1 MGLNVELLEQSFK
14 LVAPKADA
22 LVERFY
28 ERLFQKY
35 PAVKPLFKQASM
47 ADQKKKLL
55 ASLVLVIQNLRKPD
69 KLTEAL
75 QAMGARHVDYGTL
88 PAHYDAVGENLLA
101 VLAEFAG
108 PAWTPAVKQAWT
120 EAYSAIKTI
129 MLQGATRRAGATSR
143 APSAAQGSS
152 RTSTPPFILR
162 HSMNSLWAKLNLSLK
177 TLAVTI
183 PVILIGMS
191 SLTYWLSTGMHEDL
205 QTRLQERSTIIQ
217 KQIEVTRGY
226 LASQYVAKIKGAGQ
240 GVMKVGQEH
249 SAPDTV
255 PLPATA
261 TREISEELSQL
272 GFYSARVI
280 SKAPLNPA
288 NAPQGAFEEEGL
300 RTLESGAEESVR
312 IESVKGVMTFR
323 RMTPDIIKNQAC
335 IGCHTDKKMG
345 DMVGAIS
352 VQVPIDKALANLD
365 HKTSVLYGVL
375 GLGATLLAA
384 ILFMLL
390 RSLVGSPLKQLGDTV
405 QQIAQGHYDA
415 RASVTTQDEVGQLGQ
430 SINEMG
436 STLQAQVTKE
446 REQSAEM
453 QGVTNAISKAQA
465 VIEFNLDGTVITAND
480 NFLNT
485 LGYSLAEIQGQ
496 HHRLFCDPTYT
507 NSAEYAG
514 FWAKLNRGEFEA
526 GSYLRIGK
534 GGKEVWINASYNPI
548 LNADGKP
555 YKVIKFATDVT
566 EAKKKEIVKYAMD
579 SANNP
584 VLMVDRNLVITYA
597 NKAATEKLR
606 ALDSEVRK
614 IYPAFNADK
623 LLGTC
628 IDSFH
633 RNPSTQR
640 RILADPKNMPYKA
653 QIQLGTLTMDLTIS
667 AIISE
672 KGAHLGNTLEWADIT
687 GQKKA
692 QTEVDRLIT
701 AASAGQ
707 LGERINA
714 EEFAGFFKTLSQG
727 INSMLDAVV
736 APLHEAQT
744 VLTALAQGD
753 LRSQMT
759 GVYEGEFEQMK
770 TSLNGAVTNLTATLA
785 TVRTAAESVSNGAEE
800 ITKGNEDLS
809 QRTSEQASSLEETS
823 SAMEEMTSA
832 VKQNADNAKQAN
844 QLAIAARDVAE
855 KGGAVTTKAIDAMGE
870 INKSS
875 KKIGDIITVIDEI
888 AFQTNLLALNAAV
901 EAARA
906 GEHGRGFAVVA
917 AEVRNLAQ
925 RSATAAKEI
934 KGLINE
940 SIQRVTDG
948 SELVDQSGKT
958 LTEIVGSVKRVTD
971 IIAEITASSQE
982 QASGIDQVNKAIMQM
997 DETTQQNAALVEEA
1011 TSASQSM
1018 KEQAR
1023 ELMTQ
1028 VAAFKL
1034 NGTELESQARPRA
1047 AARPSVIAADPM
1059 KQPLSKKA
1067 AASSKAVPR
1076 AEPTAIA
1083 ASNGKD
1089 RRQKDEFEEF

>member
-1 MGLNVELLEQSFK
+1 
-14 LVAPKADA
+14 
-22 LVERFY
+22 
-28 ERLFQKY
+28 
-35 PAVKPLFKQASM
+35 
-47 ADQKKKLL
+47 
-55 ASLVLVIQNLRKPD
+55 
-69 KLTEAL
+69 
-75 QAMGARHVDYGTL
+75 
-88 PAHYDAVGENLLA
+88 
-101 VLAEFAG
+101 
-108 PAWTPAVKQAWT
+108 
-120 EAYSAIKTI
+120 
-129 MLQGATRRAGATSR
+129 
-143 APSAAQGSS
+143 
-152 RTSTPPFILR
+152 
-162 HSMNSLWAKLNLSLK
+162 
-177 TLAVTI
+177 
-183 PVILIGMS
+183 
-191 SLTYWLSTGMHEDL
+191 
-205 QTRLQERSTIIQ
+205 
-217 KQIEVTRGY
+217 
-226 LASQYVAKIKGAGQ
+226 
-240 GVMKVGQEH
+240 
-249 SAPDTV
+249 
-255 PLPATA
+255 
-261 TREISEELSQL
+261 
-272 GFYSARVI
+272 
-280 SKAPLNPA
+280 
-288 NAPQGAFEEEGL
+288 
-300 RTLESGAEESVR
+300 
-312 IESVKGVMTFR
+312 
-323 RMTPDIIKNQAC
+323 
-335 IGCHTDKKMG
+335 
-345 DMVGAIS
+345 
-352 VQVPIDKALANLD
+352 
-365 HKTSVLYGVL
+365 
-375 GLGATLLAA
+375 
-384 ILFMLL
+384 
-390 RSLVGSPLKQLGDTV
+390 
-405 QQIAQGHYDA
+405 
-415 RASVTTQDEVGQLGQ
+415 
-430 SINEMG
+430 
-436 STLQAQVTKE
+436 
-446 REQSAEM
+446 
-453 QGVTNAISKAQA
+453 
-465 VIEFNLDGTVITAND
+465 
-480 NFLNT
+480 
-485 LGYSLAEIQGQ
+485 
-496 HHRLFCDPTYT
+496 
-507 NSAEYAG
+507 
-514 FWAKLNRGEFEA
+514 
-526 GSYLRIGK
+526 
-534 GGKEVWINASYNPI
+534 
-548 LNADGKP
+548 
-555 YKVIKFATDVT
+555 
-566 EAKKKEIVKYAMD
+566 
-579 SANNP
+579 
-584 VLMVDRNLVITYA
+584 
-597 NKAATEKLR
+597 
-606 ALDSEVRK
+606 VRK

-1034 NGTELESQARPRA
+1034 NGTELESQVRPRA
-1047 AARPSVIAADPM
+1047 AARPSVIVADPM

-1067 AASSKAVPR
+1067 AAPAPKPVAVSSS
-1076 AEPTAIA
+1076 A
-1083 ASNGKD
+1083 AHAQND
-1089 RRQKDEFEEF
+1089 DFEEF